1 MLALLPTLNGR
12 LAVPIRLYNTVGISA
27 VCNMEFEEIIQQILA
42 KNPEI
47 SREKIL
53 VRLESERRKTGGLIS
68 DESLLRMIAAEF
80 GVKISKE
87 TSFSAALIKDL
98 VPNLNDVSVVGRVVA
113 VLNPKILNEKTGRK
127 MASLFIADKS
137 GILRVVLWNDK
148 ANLIEDRK
156 LKVGQIARFI
166 HGYTRE
172 SRTGKVELHIAE
184 KGDIQIN
191 PEDVNADDYPT
202 ISKFNTKIGEIKIAH
217 KNKRLNLT
225 GSVEEIFQASTF
237 QRQDASSGKVMR
249 LVMVDETGKIP
260 VVVWNEKVDELEST
274 LKKGAKLQL
283 VNAKAKKALGESL
296 EIHIDNETYVENQ
309 APTESPKIAELK
321 EGVNKVNIEGEVAT
335 KPIVREIKTSK
346 GENVKVATF
355 EIKDETGSIWVT
367 AWRQHAQTA
376 AKLEKGERITI
387 KNAYV
392 KRGFANQLEI
402 STRSTTIINVE
413 SERE

>member
-1 MLALLPTLNGR
+1 MT
-12 LAVPIRLYNTVGISA
+12 
-27 VCNMEFEEIIQQILA
+27 FEEIIQQILV

-53 VRLESERRKTGGLIS
+53 ERLEDERRKTGGLIS

-87 TSFSAALIKDL
+87 TSVSAALIKDL

-127 MASLFIADKS
+127 MASLLIADK
-137 GILRVVLWNDK
+137 GDILRVVLWNDK
-148 ANLIEDRK
+148 ASLIENSK
-156 LKVGQIARFI
+156 VKVGQIARFI
-166 HGYTRE
+166 HGYTKE

-184 KGDIQIN
+184 KGEVQIN
-191 PEDVNADDYPT
+191 PEDVNAKDYPT
-202 ISKFNTKIGEIKIAH
+202 ISKFNTKIGEITIAH

-225 GSVEEIFQASTF
+225 GLVEEIFQASTF
-237 QRQDASSGKVMR
+237 QRQDASSGKVLRFIMA
-249 LVMVDETGKIP
+249 DETGKIP
-260 VVVWNEKVDELEST
+260 VVVWNEKVDELERI

-283 VNAKAKKALGESL
+283 VNAKAKKALEESI
-296 EIHIDNETYVENQ
+296 EIHVDNETYVEIQ
-309 APTESPKIAELK
+309 APTEFSRIAELK
-321 EGVNKVNIEGEVAT
+321 EGMNNVNIEGEVAT
-335 KPIVREIKTSK
+335 KPMMREIKTSR

-367 AWRQHAQTA
+367 AWRQHAQTVA
-376 AKLEKGERITI
+376 ELEKGEKITI

-392 KRGFANQLEI
+392 KRGFADQLEI

-413 SERE
+413 LKGNN

>member
-1 MLALLPTLNGR
+1 
-12 LAVPIRLYNTVGISA
+12 
-27 VCNMEFEEIIQQILA
+27 MEFEEIIQQILA
-42 KNPEI
+42 KNPKI

-53 VRLESERRKTGGLIS
+53 RRLEDERRKTGGLIS
-68 DESLLRMIAAEF
+68 DEPLLRMIAAEF

-87 TSFSAALIKDL
+87 TSVSAALIKDL

-127 MASLFIADKS
+127 MASLLIADKG

-148 ANLIEDRK
+148 ASLIENGK

-166 HGYTRE
+166 HGYTKE
-172 SRTGKVELHIAE
+172 SRAGKVELHIAE
-184 KGDIQIN
+184 KGEVQTN
-191 PEDVNADDYPT
+191 PEDVNAEDYPT
-202 ISKFNTKIGEIKIAH
+202 ISKFNTKIGEIKTAH
-217 KNKRLNLT
+217 ENKRLNLT
-225 GSVEEIFQASTF
+225 GSVEEVFQASTF
-237 QRQDASSGKVMR
+237 QRQDASSGKVIRFM
-249 LVMVDETGKIP
+249 MADETGKIP
-260 VVVWNEKVDELEST
+260 VVAWNEKVDELEST

-296 EIHIDNETYVENQ
+296 EIHIDNETYIEVQ
-309 APTESPKIAELK
+309 ARIEFSKIAELE
-321 EGVNKVNIEGEVAT
+321 EGVNNVKIEGEVAT

-346 GENVKVATF
+346 GEKVKVATF

-376 AKLEKGERITI
+376 AKLEKGEKITI

-392 KRGFANQLEI
+392 KRGFADQLEI
-402 STRSTTIINVE
+402 STRSTTIIKVE
-413 SERE
+413 SKRE